1 MENPPGIVRAPSS
14 DEKSFFQYDAV
25 QQTALQKQKTWARN
39 PHYFSKV
46 NVSTLALIKMTVH
59 CRSGA
64 GTEVMGMISGKT
76 LGDKFIVLDSFALP
90 VEGTETRVNAQ
101 AEAYEYMVDFVQAS
115 KQVGREEH
123 VVGW

>member
-1 MENPPGIVRAPSS
+1 
-14 DEKSFFQYDAV
+14 
-25 QQTALQKQKTWARN
+25 
-39 PHYFSKV
+39 
-46 NVSTLALIKMTVH
+46 
-59 CRSGA
+59 
-64 GTEVMGMISGKT
+64 MGMISGKT